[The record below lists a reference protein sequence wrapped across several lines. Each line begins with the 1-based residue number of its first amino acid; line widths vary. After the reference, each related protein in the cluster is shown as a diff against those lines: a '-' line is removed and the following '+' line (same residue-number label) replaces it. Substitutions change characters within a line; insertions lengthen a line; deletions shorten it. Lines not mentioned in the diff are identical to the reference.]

1 MPRFAL
7 LLALTL
13 LVSGCAGSLPLD
25 AFHEGR
31 YPAAA
36 QELRELE
43 REARGFPADQR
54 ARYALY
60 RGLTHLA
67 LGDAQSADRWLSLA
81 KQSADRHPDWFDAR
95 ERGALLSAWRSMG
108 RMRGESGSP

>member
-1 MPRFAL
+1 MNRFL
-7 LLALTL
+7 GLLALS
-13 LVSGCAGSLPLD
+13 LVASGCAGSLPLD

-36 QELRELE
+36 AALRDLE
-43 REARGFPADQR
+43 TEARSFSPADR

-67 LGDAQSADRWLSLA
+67 LGDAGAADRWLTAA
-81 KQSADRHPDWFDAR
+81 KRSADDHPGWFDDR
-95 ERGALLSAWRSMG
+95 EHGALLSAWRAMG
-108 RMRGESGSP
+108 RMPGE